1 MHSLTGRRPRLI
13 PFATAALAL
22 AMVAAPARAELP
34 PAAQAMIEEA
44 ARIGNVT
51 TVAAV
56 VEVAKSTYPEQA
68 AEIEAFG
75 APLVAQARPVE
86 APAPPPPPP
95 IAPEVEAMLR
105 EAARSGDNA
114 TLTTTL
120 TVAKAANPDA
130 AAAIDALGAR
140 LLAQAPRPAISPAV
154 EAMLQEAGR
163 AGDATTLAS
172 VVKVAKAEN
181 PQEAKAIDALGVKL
195 MADVQA
201 QQREAAKRARE
212 AEEARLASLGAFDG
226 WSGQGEAGFGLTS
239 GNTDQVSALVGLKLA
254 KEGLKARHKVAAS
267 LDYQETDG
275 QLSRERSLVTYGLN
289 YLLGEGFY
297 LSSSLGW
304 ERDEF
309 AGFARRFTESLGL
322 GLRVVQRPNMTL
334 DVDGG
339 PALRQTRFTDGTGDD
354 ELGARASLAWRWTIR
369 DGFTVSQD
377 ASVVTSNGNS
387 TIISTS
393 ALTAK
398 LTSFISTRMSFN
410 VQSETDPL
418 PGRRATD
425 TATRASFVY
434 SF

>member
-1 MHSLTGRRPRLI
+1 MHCPPGRRSRLI
-13 PFATAALAL
+13 PFVVCALGLAAASTP
-22 AMVAAPARAELP
+22 VHAEIP
-34 PAAQAMIEEA
+34 PSAQAMIEEA

-51 TVAAV
+51 TVTAV
-56 VEVAKSTYPEQA
+56 IEVAKSTYPDN
-68 AEIEAFG
+68 AEEIAAFG
-75 APLVAQARPVE
+75 EPFVAQARPVD
-86 APAPPPPPP
+86 APPPPPP
-95 IAPEVEAMLR
+95 IAPQVEAMLR
-105 EAARSGDNA
+105 EAAQTGDNA
-114 TLTTTL
+114 ALTTVI
-120 TVAKAANPDA
+120 TVARAANPDE
-130 AAAIDALGAR
+130 AAAIDALGKR

-163 AGDATTLAS
+163 TGDATTLAS

-181 PQEAKAIDALGVKL
+181 PQDAKAIDALGVRL
-195 MADVQA
+195 MTDVQTK
-201 QQREAAKRARE
+201 QREAATRARQ

-226 WSGQGEAGFGLTS
+226 WSGQGEAGFGVTS
-239 GNTDQVSALVGLKLA
+239 GNTDQMSALVGLKLA
-254 KEGLKARHKVAAS
+254 KDGLKARHKLNAS

-289 YLLGEGFY
+289 YLLGEGYY

-309 AGFARRFTESLGL
+309 AGFARRFTESLGI
-322 GLRVVQRPNMTL
+322 GLRLIQRPGMTL

-339 PALRQTRFTDGTGDD
+339 PALRQTRFTNGTASS
-354 ELGARASLAWRWTIR
+354 EFGARGSLAYRWTIR

-377 ASVVTSNGNS
+377 ASIVTSDGN
-387 TIISTS
+387 TTLISTS

-398 LTSFISTRMSFN
+398 LTSFISARMSFN
-410 VQSETDPL
+410 VQSESDPL
-418 PGRRATD
+418 PGGQATD

>member
-1 MHSLTGRRPRLI
+1 MHCQPGRRPRLI
-13 PFATAALAL
+13 LFIAGAL
-22 AMVAAPARAELP
+22 AMASTPAVAEIPLS
-34 PAAQAMIEEA
+34 AQAMIEEA

-56 VEVAKSTYPEQA
+56 IEVAKSTYPEH
-68 AEIEAFG
+68 AEEIAVFG
-75 APLVAQARPVE
+75 EPLVAQARPVE
-86 APAPPPPPP
+86 PPPPPP
-95 IAPEVEAMLR
+95 AIAPQVEAMLR
-105 EAARSGDNA
+105 EAGRTGDNA
-114 TLTTTL
+114 ALTT
-120 TVAKAANPDA
+120 VIAIARAANPDD

-163 AGDATTLAS
+163 TGDTTTLAS
-172 VVKVAKAEN
+172 VVKVAKSEN
-181 PQEAKAIDALGVKL
+181 PQEAKAIDALGIKL

-201 QQREAAKRARE
+201 KQREAATRARE

-226 WSGQGEAGFGLTS
+226 WSGQGEAGFGVTS
-239 GNTDQVSALVGLKLA
+239 GNTDQMSALVGLKLA
-254 KEGLKARHKVAAS
+254 KDGLKARHKVAAS

-289 YLLGEGFY
+289 YLLGEGY
-297 LSSSLGW
+297 YVSSSLGW

-309 AGFARRFTESLGL
+309 AGFARRFTESLGV
-322 GLRVVQRPNMTL
+322 GLRLIQRPGMTL

-339 PALRQTRFTDGTGDD
+339 PALRQTRFTDGTGDSQF
-354 ELGARASLAWRWTIR
+354 GARGSLAYRWTIR

-377 ASVVTSNGNS
+377 ASIVTSDGS
-387 TIISTS
+387 TTLISTS

-410 VQSETDPL
+410 VQSESDPL
-418 PGRRATD
+418 PGRKATD